1 METSLH
7 QSLKRLYAESE
18 AATEVKLGAYRI
30 DAISGDQLIEIQ
42 FASLSSIRD
51 KIRALVKTSK
61 VKVVKP
67 IVAQRTIIR
76 QQTDDG
82 PITSRRKS
90 PKQGHPL
97 DIFDELIYW
106 TRVFPHPN
114 LILEVPLVSVE
125 EWRLP
130 PEAASKR
137 RRRYK
142 PKHKVKDVVLQS
154 VLESTTF
161 TSSDDLL
168 ALSRI
173 RRLPQPF
180 DTADLAAVIDRPRWI
195 AQRITYVLRKI
206 GAIQEA
212 GKKGNA
218 ITYEVPQKNR
228 LAA

>member
-7 QSLKRLYAESE
+7 QSLKRLYAESD

-30 DAISGDQLIEIQ
+30 DAVQGDQLIEIQ

-51 KIRALVKTSK
+51 KIRTLAETSK
-61 VKVVKP
+61 IRVVKP
-67 IVAQRTIIR
+67 IVAQRTIVR
-76 QQTDDG
+76 QQTPDG

-106 TRVFPHPN
+106 TKVFPHPN

-130 PEAASKR
+130 PQSSKR
-137 RRRYK
+137 RIRYK
-142 PKHKVKDVVLQS
+142 PKHTVKDVVLDS
-154 VLESTTF
+154 VLDTTTF
-161 TSSDDLL
+161 TSCDDLI

-173 RRLPQPF
+173 RQLAQPF
-180 DTADLAAVIDRPRWI
+180 DTAALAQRLNRPRWI

-206 GAIQEA
+206 GAIQQA
-212 GKKGNA
+212 GKRGNA
-218 ITYEVPQKNR
+218 ITYTSG
-228 LAA
+228 